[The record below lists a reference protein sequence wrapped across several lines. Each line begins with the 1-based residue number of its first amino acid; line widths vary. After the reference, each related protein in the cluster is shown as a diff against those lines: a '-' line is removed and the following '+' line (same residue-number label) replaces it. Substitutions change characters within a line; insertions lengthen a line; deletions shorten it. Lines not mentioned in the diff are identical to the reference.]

1 MRTVHIY
8 SFKKLVL
15 KGGDDTNSIEFECK
29 DCLFLKFF
37 KCLNLNGKAR
47 VEESQL
53 NIQAGKGVIM
63 ECSEKGRKA

>member
-1 MRTVHIY
+1 MHIY
-8 SFKKLVL
+8 SCKKLVF
-15 KGGDDTNSIEFECK
+15 KGGDDTNSIGFECK
-29 DCLFLKFF
+29 EFLFLKFF

-63 ECSEKGRKA
+63 ECPEKDRKA